1 VVRWVVFVALVVSSL
16 ACAGCGINWGDPS
29 ACYGDPSDPTSCPA
43 TPAPTDEPPQPPP
56 PPDLTG
62 CVQAALLFPAS
73 GTVPSTYAGTMYV
86 TVPIGDSPGSFLAL
100 AVRQT
105 NPANQVQQGEIGTP
119 LTYAGATAPSYVAT
133 PPPGY
138 AGVYTSSNLP
148 LVATWPTTIFLA
160 DTRPN
165 GVCPTLT
172 LGTLNTQS
180 LLRAPRSGAVYSRTL
195 R

>member
-1 VVRWVVFVALVVSSL
+1 MVRWVVFVALVVSSL

-29 ACYGDPSDPTSCPA
+29 ACYGDPSDPFSCPA
-43 TPAPTDEPPQPPP
+43 TPAPTDEPAQPPP

-62 CVQAALLFPAS
+62 CVDVLLLFPSS

-86 TVPIGDSPGSFLAL
+86 TAPAGYSPGSFLAIV
-100 AVRQT
+100 ARQT
-105 NPANQVQQGEIGTP
+105 NPANQLPQAEIGTR
-119 LTYAGATAPSYVAT
+119 LANAGATAPSYVPT

-138 AGVYTSSNLP
+138 AGVYSSSNLP
-148 LVATWPTTIFLA
+148 LVATWPTTILLA

-172 LGTLNTQS
+172 LATLNPQS
-180 LLRAPRSGAVYSRTL
+180 VRRLPRSL
-195 R
+195 PF